1 VELNG
6 CGETY
11 PGGKPVG
18 CWGQNAGGYGDG
30 LGTAATGGDW
40 IFEDCRFLHNTSDGL
55 DLLYH
60 TLGGTITIRRT
71 RAEGN
76 SGNPIK
82 VCGNAVIENSVL
94 VGNCDY
100 FKGKSFTYNVDH
112 CRALGNTL
120 ELTQMPGSKATLVNS
135 TLYGIGDV
143 LVNMGARSGHSCNGS
158 ESVVA
163 LNNIFLGG
171 KDYHQPF
178 ENTALSWIDGCSGL
192 KFNSDY
198 AVVSGVKGTCKIG
211 SHDLCKDPKLG
222 PLSGDAFG
230 MVPAAGSPAF
240 DSGKGVGGTIP
251 AHDYLKVKRPKGAG
265 VDRGA
270 YEVK

>member
-40 IFEDCRFLHNTSDGL
+40 IFEDCRFLRNTSDGL

-60 TLGGTITIRRT
+60 SLGGTITIRRT

-76 SGNPIK
+76 AGNPIK
-82 VCGNAVIENSVL
+82 VCGNTTIENSVM
-94 VGNCDY
+94 VSNCDY
-100 FKGKSFTYNVDH
+100 FEGKSITYNVDH
-112 CRALGNTL
+112 CRALGNAL
-120 ELTQMPGSKATLVNS
+120 ELAMPTGSKVTLVNS

-143 LVNMGARSGHSCNGS
+143 LVSMGPRAGACDGS

-163 LNNIFLGG
+163 LNNIFVGG
-171 KDYHQPF
+171 QDYHQPS
-178 ENTALSWIDGCSGL
+178 ERAALSYIEGCPGL
-192 KFNSDY
+192 TFDSDY
-198 AVVSGVKGTCKIG
+198 AVVSGVKGTCKVG

-222 PLSGDAFG
+222 TLGGESYDLVPKAGSPALDSGKGMGG
-230 MVPAAGSPAF
+230 MVPA
-240 DSGKGVGGTIP
+240 
-251 AHDYLKVKRPKGAG
+251 HDFLKAKRPQGAG

-270 YEVK
+270 YEIK